1 MDSKMKPLWIVYNNK
16 LLVGDMLGIIFKNG
30 DGERNLTSNTFK
42 SQLLKV
48 LSLMFP
54 FVFTC
59 FLDLR
64 QDMLTLQILRLMD
77 RLWKEANL
85 DLR

>member
-1 MDSKMKPLWIVYNNK
+1 MNVKGGAEALIIV
-16 LLVGDMLGIIFKNG
+16 VMCIESHVMATEGIDCF
-30 DGERNLTSNTFK
+30 L
-42 SQLLKV
+42 
-48 LSLMFP
+48 
-54 FVFTC
+54 

-77 RLWKEANL
+77 MLWKEANL

>member
-1 MDSKMKPLWIVYNNK
+1 MNVKGGAEALIIV
-16 LLVGDMLGIIFKNG
+16 
-30 DGERNLTSNTFK
+30 
-42 SQLLKV
+42 LKCIESCV
-48 LSLMFP
+48 MATEEIDCCL
-54 FVFTC
+54 

-77 RLWKEANL
+77 MLWKEANL

>member
-1 MDSKMKPLWIVYNNK
+1 MVDKSNMSNMSNIWLIKPF
-16 LLVGDMLGIIFKNG
+16 LGI
-30 DGERNLTSNTFK
+30 
-42 SQLLKV
+42 V
-48 LSLMFP
+48 
-54 FVFTC
+54 

>member
-1 MDSKMKPLWIVYNNK
+1 MKPLWIVYNNK
-16 LLVGDMLGIIFKNG
+16 LLLGDMLGIIFKNG
-30 DGERNLTSNTFK
+30 DGKGDISPHLYLLIDLNSYHYYFTFI
-42 SQLLKV
+42 
-48 LSLMFP
+48 
-54 FVFTC
+54 FV

-77 RLWKEANL
+77 TLWKEANL

>member
-1 MDSKMKPLWIVYNNK
+1 MF
-16 LLVGDMLGIIFKNG
+16 LLF
-30 DGERNLTSNTFK
+30 
-42 SQLLKV
+42 
-48 LSLMFP
+48 SLMHACFP
-54 FVFTC
+54 
-59 FLDLR
+59 DLR